1 MLSSQIAATITGS
14 CLIISV
20 LLLPCFLS
28 FFPFCLSACLCLCLF
43 FCSASCTTK
52 LESSWIGF
60 IMWIDVEGLMYQWIL
75 LLWEFCCFLLG
86 DQLCVCV
93 CRRFGKFGSVFGFLG
108 YFVWGKARV
117 LETDHGY
124 SFWMSVLDSVA
135 AEWWGQCLVATTTGV
150 SPYRRWTS
158 TRGPVSLMSAVR
170 GSILQ
175 TTLLQLEIQDPI
187 FRARLMSVSLFLSE
201 HLVRSFV
208 LFLLRLSPLFSSP
221 SWIGR
226 LHASQIAAGSH
237 GNNNPLLG
245 LLLFSDPYS
254 LFSWVPP
261 QQKAWW
267 VLPQW
272 ILLGVELWLEET
284 LSKGYYHWKSL
295 VEDCVHS
302 CHFVACIIY
311 LEVKKEPLGLDLYSR
326 RRRQPCTTASTTSE
340 CNTFQ
345 QQQLQ
350 WSWQWDCIYFTEFK
364 EKAKGISSSRCGSCH
379 ESQTAMSSTTSAAEP
394 ESTAPAA
401 AASAAAARYFTLP
414 EPPCDR

>member
-1 MLSSQIAATITGS
+1 MNSAALRI
-14 CLIISV
+14 LV
-20 LLLPCFLS
+20 FLVGR
-28 FFPFCLSACLCLCLF
+28 SA
-43 FCSASCTTK
+43 
-52 LESSWIGF
+52 
-60 IMWIDVEGLMYQWIL
+60 
-75 LLWEFCCFLLG
+75 
-86 DQLCVCV
+86 LCVCG
-93 CRRFGKFGSVFGFLG
+93 RLGKFGSVFGFLG

-135 AEWWGQCLVATTTGV
+135 AEWRGQCLVATTTGV

-170 GSILQ
+170 GFIPQ

-201 HLVRSFV
+201 HLVRSF
-208 LFLLRLSPLFSSP
+208 FSSSSSSFP
-221 SWIGR
+221 PCSR
-226 LHASQIAAGSH
+226 H
-237 GNNNPLLG
+237 LLEWVACMPHRTQQAVMEIII
-245 LLLFSDPYS
+245 LCWLYYYS
-254 LFSWVPP
+254 RTPTLSLSRVPP

-295 VEDCVHS
+295 VEDFFHS
-302 CHFVACIIY
+302 RHFVACIIY
-311 LEVKKEPLGLDLYSR
+311 LEVNKEPLGLDLCSRRRR

-350 WSWQWDCIYFTEFK
+350 WSWQWDCMYFTEFK
-364 EKAKGISSSRCGSCH
+364 EKAEGISSSRCGSCH
-379 ESQTAMSSTTSAAEP
+379 ESQTARSSTTSAAEP
-394 ESTAPAA
+394 E
-401 AASAAAARYFTLP
+401 
-414 EPPCDR
+414 